1 MILFDFFNDTSDE
14 LLEKFAHY
22 FSINVNELRYFFIT
36 TNYDEITA
44 TLLVKT
50 FNLDLKQFDSKSLS
64 IMCRHMTTGNELT
77 LNSFKN
83 LGILNLK
90 EMLQQHTPLSDF
102 LSKRGIS
109 VDVENSIIKVNDIE
123 YPIMR
128 NNEICNYCYIGRE
141 DICLGYTK
149 CKLFEKISKLAVKLY
164 VYDATVEF
172 FINASIS
179 QMKAYSTIDRYP
191 EILETL
197 ENIRI
202 KAKTTLEPEQHLGWE
217 WSDDKK
223 ECFLLEF
230 PVCISNME
238 TFAPMC
244 FDEGY
249 REVKDCLEFSGYT
262 YSDYNNLNISQN
274 FFDNYYFINKF
285 ISIYFYNSEE
295 YGSLLPDMS
304 VSPKGIKYYRV
315 TKDDVLINID

>member
-1 MILFDFFNDTSDE
+1 MILFDFFNNTPDE
-14 LLEKFAHY
+14 LLEKFAKY
-22 FSINVNELRYFFIT
+22 FSIDINELKYFFIT
-36 TNYDEITA
+36 TYYDEIT
-44 TLLVKT
+44 TSLIVKT
-50 FNLDLKQFDSKSLS
+50 FNLDLKAFDSKNLS

-77 LNSFKN
+77 LNSFKA

-90 EMLQQHTPLSDF
+90 EMLQQTTPLSVY
-102 LSKRGIS
+102 LQERGIT
-109 VDVENSIIKVNDIE
+109 VNVENSIIKIEDNE
-123 YPIMR
+123 YPIMQNR
-128 NNEICNYCYIGRE
+128 ELCNYCYMERE
-141 DICLGYTK
+141 ELCQGYTR
-149 CKLFEKISKLAVKLY
+149 CELFEKISKLAVKLY

-202 KAKTTLEPEQHLGWE
+202 KAKTSPEPKQHLGWDWTDE
-217 WSDDKK
+217 KK

-249 REVKDCLEFSGYT
+249 REIKDCLEFSGYT

-285 ISIYFYNSEE
+285 VSIYFHNSEE

>member
-90 EMLQQHTPLSDF
+90 DMLQQHTPLSDF

-128 NNEICNYCYIGRE
+128 NNEICNYCYMGRE

-149 CKLFEKISKLAVKLY
+149 CELFEEISSLAVKLY

-172 FINASIS
+172 FINASVS
-179 QMKAYSTIDRYP
+179 QMKSYSTIHKYP

-197 ENIRI
+197 ENICSSI
-202 KAKTTLEPEQHLGWE
+202 KNSCKARRHLGWD
-217 WSDDKK
+217 WIDNKND
-223 ECFLLEF
+223 CIVLEF
-230 PVCISNME
+230 PTVLNDME
-238 TFAPMC
+238 TFAPI
-244 FDEGY
+244 GY
-249 REVKDCLEFSGYT
+249 F
-262 YSDYNNLNISQN
+262 
-274 FFDNYYFINKF
+274 
-285 ISIYFYNSEE
+285 
-295 YGSLLPDMS
+295 PDF
-304 VSPKGIKYYRV
+304 V
-315 TKDDVLINID
+315 